1 MVKNMKE
8 IEWLLIALALNESAK
23 RKAPE
28 PVRRDSFSRSAA

>member
-28 PVRRDSFSRSAA
+28 PGTE